1 MAEELENIIE
11 LTDEEGKVIKCQ
23 LFDIIEFEGKDYAI
37 LSDIEDEEQEAII
50 VRYSEEDEMSYFETI
65 EDDDEFERVSEYV
78 DQLIADFEE
87 EENEEESEEE

>member
-37 LSDIEDEEQEAII
+37 LSEIDDEEQEAII
-50 VRYSEEDEMSYFETI
+50 VHYTEENDMSYFETI
-65 EDDDEFERVSEYV
+65 DDDDEFERVSEYV
-78 DQLIADFEE
+78 DQLIAEFEE
-87 EENEEESEEE
+87 EENPDEEE

>member
-37 LSDIEDEEQEAII
+37 LSEIDDEEQEAII
-50 VRYSEEDEMSYFETI
+50 VHYTEENDMSYFETI
-65 EDDDEFERVSEYV
+65 DDDDEFERVSEYV
-78 DQLIADFEE
+78 DQLIAEFEE
-87 EENEEESEEE
+87 EEENPDEEE

>member
-37 LSDIEDEEQEAII
+37 LSEIDDEEQEAII
-50 VRYSEEDEMSYFETI
+50 VHYTEENDMSYFETI
-65 EDDDEFERVSEYV
+65 DDDDEFERVSEYV
-78 DQLIADFEE
+78 DQLIAEFEE
-87 EENEEESEEE
+87 EEEENPDEEE